1 MVTLNKMSK
10 TKAKYAAMAADDD
23 AIDEDALRMQIM
35 QEMLDEAQKRKK
47 K

>member
-1 MVTLNKMSK
+1 
-10 TKAKYAAMAADDD
+10 MAADDD